1 VIPPPSEPVTDLHP
15 EYPMSLWRL
24 IFTNLRRHRVRT
36 AIGATGIALGVATML
51 SVVGLLG
58 GAVKMFERILR
69 SDAEMVVFEKNVSD
83 LFFSNV
89 DVAVAEELEQQPF
102 VREAQPVLFTIIAAP
117 DRPVVTCFGI
127 RATDGRLKK
136 GEWLQGSAAGFTD
149 DGRGLVLGERA
160 AGFLNAKAGGAIEL
174 GQETYPVAG
183 VVRME
188 NGFEN
193 GGVFMPLAA
202 CQRAFHKDGVCS
214 VITVALAREHES
226 SEVKQWIAGRHERLT
241 ALENEEFSRSY
252 SQFKIMKTTAWV
264 VGGCAFLLGGLSV
277 TNTMIL
283 SVFSRIKEL
292 AIARVCGFSRG
303 QVARMIFGESLV
315 VSAIGTLAGWGLSS
329 GGLWLLAKVP
339 MLQGYVEPRIGWQE
353 VAGAM
358 GLAAFTA
365 LVGALYPAWY
375 AAKLKPAEAL
385 RFE

>member
-1 VIPPPSEPVTDLHP
+1 
-15 EYPMSLWRL
+15 MSLWRL

-36 AIGATGIALGVATML
+36 AIGAAGIALGVATML

-89 DVAVAEELEQQPF
+89 PVDLAAELESQPF
-102 VREAQPVLFTIIAAP
+102 VRETQPVLFAIVSAP

-127 RATDGRLKK
+127 RASDGRLKK
-136 GEWLQGSAAGFTD
+136 GEWLQGSAAGFQD
-149 DGRGLVLGERA
+149 DGEGVVLGERA
-160 AGFLNAKAGGAIEL
+160 ADFLKAKTGGTIEL
-174 GQETYPVAG
+174 GRQSYTVAG

-202 CQRAFHKDGVCS
+202 CQKAFHKDGVCS
-214 VITVALAREHES
+214 VITVALAQGHES
-226 SEVKQWIAGRHERLT
+226 SEVKEWMNKNHGSYT

-283 SVFSRIKEL
+283 SVFGRIKEL

-303 QVARMIFGESLV
+303 QLARMIFGESLM
-315 VSAIGTLAGWGLSS
+315 VSAIGTVAGWGLSS
-329 GGLWLLAKVP
+329 GGLYLLSKIP
-339 MLQGYVEPRIGWQE
+339 QLQGYVEPRIGWQE
-353 VAGAM
+353 VTGAM
-358 GLAAFTA
+358 ALAAITA
-365 LVGALYPAWY
+365 LAGALYPAWY
-375 AAKLKPAEAL
+375 AANLKPAEAL

>member
-1 VIPPPSEPVTDLHP
+1 
-15 EYPMSLWRL
+15 MSLWHL
-24 IFTNLRRHRVRT
+24 ILVNLRRHRVRT

-89 DVAVAEELEQQPF
+89 EVTLADELEQQPF
-102 VREAQPVLFTIIAAP
+102 TREARPVLFTIVSAP
-117 DRPVVTCFGI
+117 GRPVITCFGI
-127 RATDGRLKK
+127 RAGDGRLRTA
-136 GEWLQGSAAGFTD
+136 EWLQGNAADFRD
-149 DGRGLVLGERA
+149 DGNGVVLGERA
-160 AGFLNAKAGGAIEL
+160 AAFLDAKAGSRIEL
-174 GQETYPVAG
+174 GQGSYPVAG

-202 CQRAFHKDGVCS
+202 CQKAFHKEGVCS
-214 VITVALAREHES
+214 VVSVALAEGHEAA
-226 SEVKQWIAGRHERLT
+226 EVKAWMERHHPRLT

-252 SQFKIMKTTAWV
+252 SQFRILKTTAWV

-283 SVFSRIKEL
+283 SVFGRIKEL

-303 QVARMIFGESLV
+303 QVAGMIFGESLV
-315 VSAIGTLAGWGLSS
+315 VSAIGTAAGWALST
-329 GGLWLLAKVP
+329 GGLFVLARIP
-339 MLQGYVEPRIGWQE
+339 QLQGYVEPRIGMIE
-353 VAGAM
+353 MIAAM
-358 GLAAFTA
+358 SLAVTTA
-365 LVGALYPAWY
+365 LAGALYPAWY
-375 AAKLKPAEAL
+375 AARLKPAEAL

>member
-1 VIPPPSEPVTDLHP
+1 
-15 EYPMSLWRL
+15 MSLWRL
-24 IFTNLRRHRVRT
+24 ILTNLRRHRVRT
-36 AIGATGIALGVATML
+36 AVGATGIALGVATML

-69 SDAEMVVFEKNVSD
+69 SDSEIVVFEKNVSD

-89 DVAVAEELEQQPF
+89 DVTVANELKELTF
-102 VREAQPVLFTIIAAP
+102 VKDAQPVLFSIITAP

-127 RATDGRLKK
+127 RASDARLKK
-136 GEWLQGSAAGFTD
+136 GTWINGSADGFTD
-149 DGRGLVLGERA
+149 DGRSVVLGERA
-160 AGFLNAKAGGAIEL
+160 ADFLKANAGDSVAL
-174 GQETYPVAG
+174 GQGIYPVAG

-193 GGVFMPLAA
+193 GGVFMPLAS
-202 CQRAFHKDGVCS
+202 CQAAFHKEGVCS
-214 VITVALAREHES
+214 VITVALADHAES
-226 SEVKQWIAGRHERLT
+226 SAVKGWIHKHHE
-241 ALENEEFSRSY
+241 ALIAMENEEFSRNY

-264 VGGCAFLLGGLSV
+264 VGACAFLLGGLSV

-303 QVARMIFGESLV
+303 QIARMIFGESLL
-315 VSAIGTLAGWGLSS
+315 VSTIGTFAGWGLSS
-329 GGLWLLAKVP
+329 AGLWLLAKIP

-353 VAGAM
+353 VSAAM
-358 GLAAFTA
+358 SLAALTA
-365 LVGALYPAWY
+365 IIGALYPAYY
-375 AAKLKPAEAL
+375 AARLKPAEAL

>member
-1 VIPPPSEPVTDLHP
+1 
-15 EYPMSLWRL
+15 M

-69 SDAEMVVFEKNVSD
+69 SDSEMVVFEKNVSD

-89 DVAVAEELEQQPF
+89 PVDVVTGLEAQPF
-102 VREAQPVLFTIIAAP
+102 VREAQPVLFSIIAAP
-117 DRPVVTCFGI
+117 GRPVVTCFGI

-136 GEWLQGSAAGFTD
+136 GKWLQGSAMAFRN
-149 DGRGLVLGERA
+149 DGEGVVLGERA
-160 AGFLNAKAGGAIEL
+160 AEFLQAREGGTVEL
-174 GQETYPVAG
+174 GQAVYPVVG
-183 VVRME
+183 VVSLE

-193 GGVFMPLAA
+193 GGVFMPLLA
-202 CQRAFHKDGVCS
+202 CQKAFHKEGVCS
-214 VITVALAREHES
+214 VVTVALAPGHGS
-226 SEVKQWIAGRHERLT
+226 SEVKAWMGKNHGKLT

-283 SVFSRIKEL
+283 SVFSRIKEI

-303 QVARMIFGESLV
+303 QVARMIFGESLL
-315 VSAIGTLAGWGLSS
+315 VSAIGTVAGWGLSA
-329 GGLWLLAKVP
+329 GGLRLLKAVP
-339 MLQGYVEPRIGWQE
+339 DLQGYIEPNIGWQE

-358 GLAAFTA
+358 GLAALTA
-365 LVGALYPAWY
+365 LAGAMYPAWY
-375 AAKLKPAEAL
+375 ASRLKPAQAL

>member
-1 VIPPPSEPVTDLHP
+1 
-15 EYPMSLWRL
+15 MSLWRL

-89 DVAVAEELEQQPF
+89 AVSVAEELEKQPF
-102 VREAQPVLFTIIAAP
+102 VKDAQPVLFTIIAAP

-127 RATDGRLKK
+127 QASDGRLRK
-136 GEWLQGSAAGFTD
+136 GEWLQGRAEDFKD
-149 DGRGLVLGERA
+149 DGQGVVLGERA
-160 AGFLNAKAGGAIEL
+160 ADFLDAKAGGSIEL
-174 GQETYPVAG
+174 GQASYRVAG

-202 CQRAFHKDGVCS
+202 CQDAFHKEGVCS
-214 VITVALAREHES
+214 VITVALADGHEAG
-226 SEVKQWIAGRHERLT
+226 EVKDWIGNRHPRLT

-303 QVARMIFGESLV
+303 QVARMIFGESLL

-329 GGLWLLAKVP
+329 AGLWLLAQVP

-358 GLAAFTA
+358 TLAVLTA
-365 LVGALYPAWY
+365 LAGALYPAWY
-375 AAKLKPAEAL
+375 AANLKPAEAL

>member
-1 VIPPPSEPVTDLHP
+1 
-15 EYPMSLWRL
+15 M

-69 SDAEMVVFEKNVSD
+69 SDSQMVVFEKNVSD

-89 DVAVAEELEQQPF
+89 PVEVVDELKTQSF
-102 VREAQPVLFTIIAAP
+102 VKDALPVLFTIIAAP

-127 RATDGRLKK
+127 RASDGRLKK
-136 GEWLQGSAAGFTD
+136 GEWLEGKQADFQ
-149 DGRGLVLGERA
+149 DGGEGIVLGERA
-160 AGFLNAKAGGAIEL
+160 ADFLHAKLGGRVEL
-174 GQETYPVAG
+174 GQASYPVAG

-193 GGVFMPLAA
+193 GGVFMPLLT
-202 CQRAFHKDGVCS
+202 CQKAFHKEGVCS
-214 VITVALAREHES
+214 VVTVALAQGHES
-226 SEVKQWIAGRHERLT
+226 AEVKAWMGKHHERLS

-283 SVFSRIKEL
+283 SVFGRIKEL
-292 AIARVCGFSRG
+292 AIARVCGFSRS
-303 QVARMIFGESLV
+303 QVALMIFGESLL
-315 VSAIGTLAGWGLSS
+315 VSAIGTVAGWGLSAA
-329 GGLWLLAKVP
+329 GLRLLKAVP
-339 MLQGYVEPRIGWQE
+339 DLQGYIEPNISWVE

-358 GLAAFTA
+358 ALAALTA
-365 LVGALYPAWY
+365 LVGAMYPAWY
-375 AAKLKPAEAL
+375 AARLKPAQAL